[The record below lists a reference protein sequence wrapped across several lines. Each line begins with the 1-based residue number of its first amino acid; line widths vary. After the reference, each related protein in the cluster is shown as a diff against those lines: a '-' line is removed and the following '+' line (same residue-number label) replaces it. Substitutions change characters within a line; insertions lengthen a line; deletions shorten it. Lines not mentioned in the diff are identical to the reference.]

1 VNFNL
6 SRTTIIL
13 NNTFEGN
20 NIAYWSPL
28 PNANRVVISNTGYS
42 SSYGARLISLT
53 NADGDAFMNQVIS
66 NLTPGSTYNLSAWLK
81 SNLATNTNA
90 FSVSI
95 NIRFN
100 YPNGAYT
107 VKSKNVFPNNVWTKY
122 TNTFTVPTTAN
133 LQQCIVQIFTYRGQ
147 NNVAFVD
154 NIELITPASNFGL
167 MNDTVPKAPTE
178 VFTENFK
185 GVAGSQLST
194 TKWLVVRKAWGNTYV
209 LNNNGVVPEN
219 LELLCNGG
227 LRFHGHGDLYNG
239 PIAGVGNAL
248 GNGKVRVGACIAT
261 KDYYASGRY
270 EIVAK
275 LTPGMVNAFWTFHYI
290 DDPAYQSGGMK
301 NSEVDF
307 EFPSNNINGSKNVIN
322 DCLNNTWGGLCN
334 GVGLTTSGISYNN
347 SLNTTD
353 ASQAYHHFMIEWH
366 TGGNGVSP
374 SISWYMDSV
383 LLKQETNSTYIPF
396 RASRFWLGVWYGN
409 SNWITGGN
417 SSVMQYADKYMDV
430 KSVKITPFYE
440 ANDIYENETNPATGF
455 DGVTTSYPTFPCNS
469 YLILKNVTNHNQ
481 NIQDD
486 YADQLDIS
494 QYIIVSPIPATK
506 ELNVH
511 ITSNSTEDQFMVIE
525 LIDLYG
531 RQIKKFTSTNPID
544 QDLNL
549 DLGTDLAAG
558 HYILKGNTKLGKIFT
573 KKIVIAEK

>member
-1 VNFNL
+1 
-6 SRTTIIL
+6 
-13 NNTFEGN
+13 
-20 NIAYWSPL
+20 
-28 PNANRVVISNTGYS
+28 
-42 SSYGARLISLT
+42 
-53 NADGDAFMNQVIS
+53 
-66 NLTPGSTYNLSAWLK
+66 
-81 SNLATNTNA
+81 
-90 FSVSI
+90 
-95 NIRFN
+95 
-100 YPNGAYT
+100 
-107 VKSKNVFPNNVWTKY
+107 
-122 TNTFTVPTTAN
+122 
-133 LQQCIVQIFTYRGQ
+133 
-147 NNVAFVD
+147 
-154 NIELITPASNFGL
+154 
-167 MNDTVPKAPTE
+167 
-178 VFTENFK
+178 
-185 GVAGSQLST
+185 
-194 TKWLVVRKAWGNTYV
+194 
-209 LNNNGVVPEN
+209 
-219 LELLCNGG
+219 
-227 LRFHGHGDLYNG
+227 
-239 PIAGVGNAL
+239 
-248 GNGKVRVGACIAT
+248 
-261 KDYYASGRY
+261 
-270 EIVAK
+270 
-275 LTPGMVNAFWTFHYI
+275 VNAFWSFHYI
-290 DDPAYQSGGMK
+290 EDPAYQSGGMK

-322 DCLNNTWGGLCN
+322 DCLNNSWGGLCN

-383 LLKQETNSTYIPF
+383 LVKQETNATYIPF

-409 SNWITGGN
+409 NNWITGGN
-417 SSVMQYADKYMDV
+417 SSIMQYADKYMDV

-455 DGVTTSYPTFPCNS
+455 DAVTTAYPTYPCNS
-469 YLILKNVTNHNQ
+469 YLILKNITNHTQ

-494 QYIIVSPIPATK
+494 QYITVSPIPATK

-511 ITSNSTEDQFMVIE
+511 ITSNSTDDQFMVME

-573 KKIVIAEK
+573 KKIVIAEQ